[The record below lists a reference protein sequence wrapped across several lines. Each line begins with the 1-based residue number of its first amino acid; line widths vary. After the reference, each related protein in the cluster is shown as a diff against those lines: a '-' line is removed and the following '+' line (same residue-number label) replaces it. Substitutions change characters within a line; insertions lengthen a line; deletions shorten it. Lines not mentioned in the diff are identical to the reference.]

1 MEKMLIKG
9 RKYETDKK
17 ESKWF
22 VQDSDEHTEDLAA
35 GMAAEELTVFGEVAN
50 LLGAYE
56 ELGTPEELRE
66 LISMHKGIKK

>member
-35 GMAAEELTVFGEVAN
+35 GSRKNSLYLVKLRIFLELMRSLVHQKN
-50 LLGAYE
+50 
-56 ELGTPEELRE
+56 
-66 LISMHKGIKK
+66 